1 MSDGVRFFSAG
12 LLSVI
17 AFIILIGLLILIVPV
32 FILGIIGTAF
42 TRLGFS
48 WISALAFVLLMV
60 SGSFVNIPISYLSR
74 DIIRIPRNGTS
85 PRIWDTRISLNV
97 GGAVIPSVISIYL
110 LYNAILIAGISL
122 LITAGAG
129 IITVTVMSF
138 ISTKRVM
145 GTGVQVPLLVPG
157 LTAVIISVLLFGG
170 PGMTAATTAFVSGTM
185 GTLAG
190 GNIANI
196 LRIRDLEIPEFSIGG
211 AGTFGAIF
219 FCCVLPA
226 LIA

>member
-74 DIIRIPRNGTS
+74 DIIRIPRNGT
-85 PRIWDTRISLNV
+85 PPLIWDTRISLNV

-129 IITVTVMSF
+129 IITVTAMSF

-157 LTAVIISVLLFGG
+157 LTAVIISVLVFGG
-170 PGMTAATTAFVSGTM
+170 PGMTAATTAIVSGTM

-196 LRIRDLEIPEFSIGG
+196 FRMRDLEIPEFSIGG

-219 FCCVLPA
+219 LCCILPA

>member
-1 MSDGVRFFSAG
+1 
-12 LLSVI
+12 
-17 AFIILIGLLILIVPV
+17 
-32 FILGIIGTAF
+32 
-42 TRLGFS
+42 
-48 WISALAFVLLMV
+48 
-60 SGSFVNIPISYLSR
+60 
-74 DIIRIPRNGTS
+74 
-85 PRIWDTRISLNV
+85 
-97 GGAVIPSVISIYL
+97 
-110 LYNAILIAGISL
+110 
-122 LITAGAG
+122 
-129 IITVTVMSF
+129 MSF

-157 LTAVIISVLLFGG
+157 LTAVIISVLVFGG

-196 LRIRDLEIPEFSIGG
+196 FRMRDLEIPEFSIGG

-219 FCCVLPA
+219 LCCILPA

>member
-1 MSDGVRFFSAG
+1 MRDGVRFFSAG

-17 AFIILIGLLILIVPV
+17 AFIIIIALLILIVPV

-48 WISALAFVLLMV
+48 WISAFAFVLLMV
-60 SGSFVNIPISYLSR
+60 SGSFVNIPIYYLSR
-74 DIIRIPRNGTS
+74 DIIRIPRNGTPS
-85 PRIWDTRISLNV
+85 LIWDTRISLNV

-196 LRIRDLEIPEFSIGG
+196 FRIRDLEIPEFSIGG

-219 FCCVLPA
+219 LCCILPA